1 MANGKELR
9 RAEPID
15 FLKQM
20 DETVEQSMIQN
31 TRPRR
36 DSRGNID
43 YWAEGMIPGK
53 DILRGQA
60 VTIDNKTLFRINDF
74 MEFLEKH
81 RFKEFKL
88 HEVTAHLKE
97 RGAKHEAKKV
107 KGKHVNIW
115 IIPEFEKQQED
126 FTEPNI
132 EEVF

>member
-1 MANGKELR
+1 
-9 RAEPID
+9 
-15 FLKQM
+15 
-20 DETVEQSMIQN
+20 
-31 TRPRR
+31 
-36 DSRGNID
+36 
-43 YWAEGMIPGK
+43 
-53 DILRGQA
+53 
-60 VTIDNKTLFRINDF
+60 
-74 MEFLEKH
+74 
-81 RFKEFKL
+81 L